1 MSRSLFLTYDT
12 KSEIIEAIDNL
23 LIAKRL
29 LECGSLSPEAINFIE
44 NYALMGGGSL
54 FEKGVSFLFG
64 SPASTA
70 VTNEDEEYVFE
81 FLSPLVKRWDK
92 LSELYGAHPAF
103 REQQSGLE
111 STIEELY
118 CDEADMVVKG
128 TFIPGGLRIK
138 ILGFSGCFN
147 RIFQD
152 YVDMKL
158 RLERAVEEWSNYRE
172 CLEEKSDV
180 RAS

>member
-29 LECGSLSPEAINFIE
+29 LECGSLSPEATNFIE
-44 NYALMGGGSL
+44 NYAFMGGDSL

-81 FLSPLVKRWDK
+81 FLSPLVKRWDE
-92 LSELYGAHPAF
+92 LSELHGAHPAF
-103 REQQSGLE
+103 QEQRSGLE
-111 STIEELY
+111 TAIAELY
-118 CDEADMVVKG
+118 CDDGDMVVEG

-138 ILGFSGCFN
+138 VLGFPGCFN
-147 RIFQD
+147 RIFKN
-152 YVDMKL
+152 YAAMKS
-158 RLERAVEEWSNYRE
+158 RLERAVEEWSHYNDN
-172 CLEEKSDV
+172 LEDKRDV